1 MRFYFA
7 TALFIS
13 ALVFPP
19 AARPAD
25 LAALQLPSV
34 IGGEAIQLVAEEV
47 LASGQAARFG
57 LPDAEIYSEYG
68 LEKASRHRFTSRFGS
83 FDVEIYQ
90 MRHSK
95 GAFGLYAYF
104 KEGRPRYIQIGDG
117 GFRLDN
123 ELDFWQ
129 ERFFI
134 RIKGGPA
141 AEGERRALERLMR
154 RAAVALSRTIGR
166 NSGLPPLIDHMPD
179 LGLVRGS
186 VRYFLGPKGLAQ
198 HYKIDSSAFGFKD
211 EVELAIG
218 DYRLDGRQGR
228 LILLGYPNHHISR
241 HYFQQLN
248 GRSDQIKGEDKA
260 FFSRRAGVIVALL
273 LGDFDQGSADRILG
287 SVNYAESI
295 KWIYDRRAE
304 RAARS
309 TYLPLLGAVLN
320 SILLTLMFSL
330 GAIMIGG
337 AAGAFRFYLRERNPD
352 NFLDRRAR
360 AGMVRL
366 KIYDR

>member
-1 MRFYFA
+1 M
-7 TALFIS
+7 IS
-13 ALVFPP
+13 ALAFPC
-19 AARPAD
+19 AARPVD
-25 LAALQLPSV
+25 LSALQLPSV
-34 IGGEAIQLVAEEV
+34 IGGEAVRLVAEEV
-47 LASGQAARFG
+47 LTSGQVAQLG

-68 LEKASRHRFTSRFGS
+68 LEKSSRRRFASRFGS
-83 FDVEIYQ
+83 FEVEIYQ

-104 KEGRPRYIQIGDG
+104 KERRPRYIQVGDG

-134 RIKGGPA
+134 RIRRGA
-141 AEGERRALERLMR
+141 ASGDDPRALGRLMG
-154 RAAVALSRTIGR
+154 RAAVALSQAIGR
-166 NSGLPPLIDHMPD
+166 NSSLPPLIDHMPD

-211 EVELAIG
+211 EVELAVG

-248 GRSDQIKGEDKA
+248 SRSAQIKGDEKA
-260 FFSRRAGVIVALL
+260 LFSRRAGVIVALL
-273 LGDFDQGSADRILG
+273 VGDFDKDSADRILG

-320 SILLTLMFSL
+320 SLLLTLMFSL
-330 GAIMIGG
+330 GAIAIGG
-337 AAGAFRFYLRERNPD
+337 AAGAFRFYLREKIPD
-352 NFLDRRAR
+352 NLLDRRAR
-360 AGMVRL
+360 ASMIRL

>member
-1 MRFYFA
+1 MRSHFV
-7 TALFIS
+7 TAILLS
-13 ALVFPP
+13 ALAFPC
-19 AARPAD
+19 AARSSD
-25 LAALQLPSV
+25 LTTLQLPSAV
-34 IGGEAIQLVAEEV
+34 GGEAIQLVDEQV
-47 LASGQAARFG
+47 LAPGQPRHLG
-57 LPDAEIYSEYG
+57 LLDAEIFSEYG
-68 LEKASRHRFTSRFGS
+68 LEKATRRRFISRSGS

-95 GAFGLYAYF
+95 GAFGLYTYF
-104 KEGRPRYIQIGDG
+104 KERRPRYIEVGDG

-123 ELDFWQ
+123 EFDFWQ

-134 RIKGGPA
+134 RVRGDGSSGGNP
-141 AEGERRALERLMR
+141 RALQRLMR
-154 RAAVALSRTIGR
+154 RVAAALSQIIGR

-198 HYKIDSSAFGFKD
+198 HYKISASEFGFKD
-211 EVELAIG
+211 EVELAVG

-248 GRSDQIKGEDKA
+248 RRADEIRGEEKDI
-260 FFSRRAGVIVALL
+260 FSRRAGVIVALL
-273 LGDFDQGSADRILG
+273 VGDFDQASADRILG
-287 SVNYAESI
+287 AIDYAESI
-295 KWIYDRRAE
+295 KWIYDKRAG

-320 SILLTLMFSL
+320 SILLTIIFSL

-337 AAGAFRFYLRERNPD
+337 AAGAFRFYLREKLPD

-360 AGMVRL
+360 TSMVRL